1 MRMRTFL
8 IVLCCVV
15 AVTYIVLMLTA
26 TGQQNDSFKN
36 IMTQTHQQLKELHVS
51 ISC

>member
-8 IVLCCVV
+8 IVLCFVV
-15 AVTYIVLMLTA
+15 AITYIVLMLTA

-36 IMTQTHQQLKELHVS
+36 IMTQTHQQWKELHVS
-51 ISC
+51 NYC